1 LRKMQDNPLIS
12 CLCVTRRRVPMLR
25 RAVRA
30 FNEQSYPN
38 KELVI
43 VYEDDDIETAGF
55 LSDLNAPDIVK
66 LEIPSSPRKT
76 LGALRNLAVAR
87 CGGEYFC
94 QWDDDD
100 YYHVDRLSF
109 QIGVIRDTG
118 MPACVLF
125 QWLLFDTREDKAYLS
140 CMRPWEGSL
149 LCLKSLLGDDLGYE
163 ESGIGEDTPLVNR
176 LFAEN
181 NLFPAVMPKL
191 YIYVYH
197 SQNVWAEKHWQ
208 SIFDAGIE
216 LSPETSR
223 VIKEILDGKY
233 SGKEAARILDDI
245 SG

>member
-1 LRKMQDNPLIS
+1 
-12 CLCVTRRRVPMLR
+12 MLS

-30 FNEQSYPN
+30 FTEQSYPN

-43 VYEDDDIETAGF
+43 VYEDDDIDTARF
-55 LSDLNAPDIVK
+55 LSGLGGSDVLK
-66 LEIPSSPRKT
+66 LEVPSSPRKT
-76 LGALRNLAVAR
+76 LGELRNLAVSR
-87 CGGEYFC
+87 CSGEYFC

-109 QIGVIRDTG
+109 QMSVIRETG

-125 QWLLFDTREDKAYLS
+125 QWLLFDTRDNKAYLS
-140 CMRPWEGSL
+140 SMRPWEGSL

-163 ESGIGEDTPLVNR
+163 DSGIGEDTPVVKK

-181 NLFPAVMPKL
+181 KLFPAVMPKL

-197 SQNVWAEKHWQ
+197 SSNAWTEKHWQ
-208 SIFDAGIE
+208 SIFDAGTE

-245 SG
+245 SE

>member
-1 LRKMQDNPLIS
+1 MPDTPLIS
-12 CLCVTRRRVPMLR
+12 CLCVTRRRVPMLS

-43 VYEDDDIETAGF
+43 VYEDDDPETARF
-55 LSDLNAPDIVK
+55 LSDLNAPDINK

-100 YYHVDRLSF
+100 YYHVERLTS
-109 QIGVIRDTG
+109 QMSVIRETG

-125 QWLLFDTREDKAYLS
+125 QWLLFDTRDNKAYLS

-163 ESGIGEDTPLVNR
+163 DSTIGEDTPLVNK

-181 NLFPAVMPKL
+181 KLFPAVMPKL
-191 YIYVYH
+191 YVYVYH
-197 SQNVWAEKHWQ
+197 SSNAWTEKHWQ

-233 SGKEAARILDDI
+233 TGREAARILDDI
-245 SG
+245 SE